1 LLLFRKKLRM
11 PYVQVLV
18 HVVGGGVDILLVMY
32 IAFYRVSFH
41 SFLLLLFLSL
51 VFGDVWL
58 FALWTL
64 SNFRCW
70 KKGSNSGLKAIT
82 SQIEAQILAE
92 MNSKR
97 AARKLTY
104 YKTFSFFFFFFFFFF
119 LFWLWTHTALQWVWI
134 VEKSSRVI
142 LGFYWTKSF

>member
-1 LLLFRKKLRM
+1 
-11 PYVQVLV
+11 
-18 HVVGGGVDILLVMY
+18 
-32 IAFYRVSFH
+32 
-41 SFLLLLFLSL
+41 
-51 VFGDVWL
+51 
-58 FALWTL
+58 
-64 SNFRCW
+64 
-70 KKGSNSGLKAIT
+70 
-82 SQIEAQILAE
+82 